1 VHNLTTAWQIC
12 SAPGHVSAELEQE
25 RIMKRTWI
33 LGVGVLLLGQSALA
47 QASQCGDILSH
58 SMQQLRS
65 KETVDLCEQ
74 FKDKT
79 LLIVNTASKC
89 GFTPQFKELQALS
102 EKYADK
108 GLVVLGFPSDDFMQ
122 EHDDEN
128 KTAEVCYINYGVKF
142 PMFSTSAVRGNDANP
157 IFKALIAKTGE
168 KPSWNFNK
176 YLVSKDEQTVQ
187 HFGSKVSPLDP
198 DFLVAVEK
206 MLTK

>member
-1 VHNLTTAWQIC
+1 MRH
-12 SAPGHVSAELEQE
+12 
-25 RIMKRTWI
+25 WI
-33 LGVGVLLLGQSALA
+33 LGLTVMLAGQSALV
-47 QASQCGDILSH
+47 QANQCGEILSH

-89 GFTPQFKELQALS
+89 GFTPQFKELQALQ

-122 EHDDEN
+122 EHDDEG

-142 PMFSTSAVRGNDANP
+142 PMFSTSAVRGDDANP
-157 IFKALIAKTGE
+157 VFKALIAKTGE

-176 YLVSKDEQTVQ
+176 YLVSKGEQSVQ
-187 HFGSKVSPLDP
+187 HFGSKVSPMDA
-198 DFLVAVEK
+198 DFIAEVEK
-206 MLTK
+206 ALAK

>member
-1 VHNLTTAWQIC
+1 MRYWLFGIGA
-12 SAPGHVSAELEQE
+12 
-25 RIMKRTWI
+25 
-33 LGVGVLLLGQSALA
+33 LLAVQTPVV
-47 QASQCGDILSH
+47 QANQCGEILSH
-58 SMQQLRS
+58 SMQQLRT

-89 GFTPQFKELQALS
+89 GFTPQFKELQALQ
-102 EKYADK
+102 EKYADR

-122 EHDDEN
+122 EHDDEE

-142 PMFSTSAVRGNDANP
+142 PMFSTSAVRGDDVNP
-157 IFKALIAKTGE
+157 VFKALIAKTGE

-187 HFGSKVSPLDP
+187 HFGSKVNPTDP
-198 DFLVAVEK
+198 KFIAAIEQ
-206 MLTK
+206 MLQK

>member
-1 VHNLTTAWQIC
+1 MRH
-12 SAPGHVSAELEQE
+12 
-25 RIMKRTWI
+25 WI
-33 LGVGVLLLGQSALA
+33 LGLSVMLAGQSALV
-47 QASQCGDILSH
+47 QANQCGDILSY

-89 GFTPQFKELQALS
+89 GFTPEFKELQALQ

-122 EHDDEN
+122 EHDDEG
-128 KTAEVCYINYGVKF
+128 KLLKSVISNYGVNF
-142 PMFSTSAVRGNDANP
+142 RCFLPEQCGATDANP

-187 HFGSKVSPLDP
+187 HFGSKVSPMDAS
-198 DFLVAVEK
+198 FIAEVEK
-206 MLTK
+206 MLAQ